1 MASGNTIADFFEDR
15 SVFITGSTGFVGK
28 VLVEKLLR
36 SCPKIKRL
44 YLLMRTS
51 PTKDISTRRSE
62 LVHNQVEIHI
72 YKGINY
78 IVKILSS
85 GF

>member
-1 MASGNTIADFFEDR
+1 MASDSIIADFFQDR

-51 PTKDISTRRSE
+51 PSKDIATRRNE
-62 LVHNQVEIHI
+62 LINNQV
-72 YKGINY
+72 NFS
-78 IVKILSS
+78 ILNLASVIDP
-85 GF
+85 FK

>member
-1 MASGNTIADFFEDR
+1 MASESIIADFFQDR

-51 PTKDISTRRSE
+51 PNKDIATRRNE
-62 LVHNQVEIHI
+62 LINNQVMFNLFMFSFLD
-72 YKGINY
+72 Y
-78 IVKILSS
+78 L
-85 GF
+85 FL

>member
-1 MASGNTIADFFEDR
+1 MVSESIIADFFQDR

-51 PTKDISTRRSE
+51 PNKDIATRRNE
-62 LVHNQVEIHI
+62 LINNQVMF
-72 YKGINY
+72 N
-78 IVKILSS
+78 L
-85 GF
+85 FMFFLLDFLFL

>member
-1 MASGNTIADFFEDR
+1 MTSEKSIADFFEDR

-36 SCPKIKRL
+36 ACPKIKCL

-51 PTKDISTRRSE
+51 SGKDIATRRKE
-62 LVHNQVEIHI
+62 LVNNQVLFQL
-72 YKGINY
+72 KT
-78 IVKILSS
+78 
-85 GF
+85 

>member
-1 MASGNTIADFFEDR
+1 MVSESTIADFFQDR

-51 PTKDISTRRSE
+51 SSKDISSRRSE
-62 LVHNQVEIHI
+62 LVNNQV
-72 YKGINY
+72 
-78 IVKILSS
+78 
-85 GF
+85 